1 MTKAPEIPPGL
12 TPEQEERLR
21 RAREME
27 ELGRA
32 MYEHG
37 RRGYF
42 EVRERLL
49 ELARRGRR

>member
-1 MTKAPEIPPGL
+1 MTKAHENPPEL

-32 MYEHG
+32 MIERG
-37 RRGYF
+37 RRRYF
-42 EVRERLL
+42 EVREELL
-49 ELARRGRR
+49 KLARRR